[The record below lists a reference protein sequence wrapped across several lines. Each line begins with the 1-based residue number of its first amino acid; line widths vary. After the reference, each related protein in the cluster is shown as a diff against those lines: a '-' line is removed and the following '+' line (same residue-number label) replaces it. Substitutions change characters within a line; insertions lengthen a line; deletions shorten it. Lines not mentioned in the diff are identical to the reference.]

1 MFTSPVYLSRKP
13 DNYSNNPQFEIK
25 RNTYINMISII
36 INCGQKSFIEYYEV
50 IKSNT
55 QGLHD
60 KSYHA
65 GSYLIP
71 YYSCIIYDMIIFSNS
86 TSMIKYLKQSLIKC
100 FVLSIF
106 IKGNL
111 FQRLCY
117 MCQ

>member
-50 IKSNT
+50 NKSKNT

-60 KSYHA
+60 KFYHA

-71 YYSCIIYDMIIFSNS
+71 YYSCIIYDMII
-86 TSMIKYLKQSLIKC
+86 L
-100 FVLSIF
+100 
-106 IKGNL
+106 
-111 FQRLCY
+111 
-117 MCQ
+117 

>member
-36 INCGQKSFIEYYEV
+36 INCGQKSFIEYYDV

-55 QGLHD
+55 QGLCD
-60 KSYHA
+60 KFYHA

-71 YYSCIIYDMIIFSNS
+71 YYSCII
-86 TSMIKYLKQSLIKC
+86 
-100 FVLSIF
+100 
-106 IKGNL
+106 
-111 FQRLCY
+111 
-117 MCQ
+117 